1 VESPG
6 TGFPVKRNTK
16 IYVPFQKY
24 LIMAFFSPSASH
36 IIKSLGVVFGDIG
49 TSPIYTIG
57 AILLFIMPTVENV
70 LGLLSLIV
78 WSLIIVI
85 SIQYAWLAMYLGSK
99 GEGGTIVLKGLLTSR
114 LKNPHAI
121 SFISVLTIIGVAL
134 FIGDGVITPAI
145 SILSAVEG
153 IRLIP
158 GFSGIWGGWIILTGI
173 CIALALFLFQ
183 KKGTGRVAWAF
194 GPVMLIWFL
203 SLAIT
208 GIISIASAP
217 QVLLALSPTY
227 AVSFLMENGT
237 GSFFVLSAVLLC
249 VTGGEA
255 LYADMGHLGRD
266 PIIKGWYCIF
276 PALVLSYLG
285 QGAFILNNPETHTV
299 LFSMIQG
306 QAAVL
311 YVPFLLLSIGATVI
325 ASQAM
330 ISGMFSIMYQGMMI
344 RIIPKMK
351 IDFTSPELRS
361 QIYIDAVNWMLLA
374 AVIVVML
381 EFQTSENLASAYG
394 LAVAGT
400 MTISAIL
407 MTMIFILRLEMYK
420 AALSGALIVVDSVFL
435 FSAFLKI
442 PHGAY
447 WSFLIA
453 AVPLIVIVTF
463 ISGQDHLH
471 RLLKPQRLEDFLP
484 EYRKKYAEIPKVRGT
499 ALFFTADKN
508 NISPYI
514 EQVMFRNEI
523 IYENNILVSV
533 RITDHP
539 FGIQTHYDRDLA
551 PGLQAFRITAG
562 YMEIVDI
569 IGHLRK
575 EGIEEKTIFYGMENI
590 ISDKFF
596 WKLYG
601 ILKKVTPAFVHFYE
615 LPPDKIHGVIT
626 RVVM

>member
-1 VESPG
+1 MGNS
-6 TGFPVKRNTK
+6 NNS
-16 IYVPFQKY
+16 
-24 LIMAFFSPSASH
+24 FFK

-57 AILLFIMPTVENV
+57 AILLFILPTVDNI

-78 WSLIIVI
+78 WSLVIVI
-85 SIQYAWLAMYLGSK
+85 TVQYAWLAMYLGSK
-99 GEGGTIVLKGLLTSR
+99 GEGGTIVLKGLLTSS
-114 LKNPHAI
+114 LKNLHAI
-121 SFISVLTIIGVAL
+121 SFVSVLTIIGVAL

-158 GFSGIWGGWIILTGI
+158 GFGGIWGGWILFTGI
-173 CIALALFLFQ
+173 CIAVALFVFQ
-183 KKGTGRVAWAF
+183 KKGTERVAWAF
-194 GPVMLIWFL
+194 GPIMLVWFL

-217 QVLLALSPTY
+217 QVLLALSPVY
-227 AVSFLMENGT
+227 AIGFLMQNGI

-255 LYADMGHLGRD
+255 LYADMGHLGRE

-285 QGAFILNNPETHTV
+285 QGAYVLNNPEAHTV
-299 LFSMIQG
+299 LFSMVQG
-306 QAAVL
+306 QAALL
-311 YVPFLLLSIGATVI
+311 YVPFLLLSICATVI

-330 ISGMFSIMYQGMMI
+330 ISGMFSIMYQGMMT

-374 AVIVVML
+374 AVLVVML
-381 EFQTSENLASAYG
+381 EFKTSENLASAYG

-400 MTISAIL
+400 MTISAIM
-407 MTMIFILRLEMYK
+407 MTMIFTMRLDITK
-420 AALSGALIVVDSVFL
+420 AVISSVLVIVDLIFLLSAL
-435 FSAFLKI
+435 LKI

-453 AVPLIVIVTF
+453 AVPLIIIVTF
-463 ISGQDHLH
+463 IRGQDHLH
-471 RLLKPQRLEDFLP
+471 AMLRPESLEEFLP
-484 EYRKKYAEIPKVRGT
+484 EYRKKYADLPKVRGT
-499 ALFFTADKN
+499 ALFFTSNKQH
-508 NISPYI
+508 ISPYI
-514 EQVMFRNEI
+514 AQVMFKNEI
-523 IYENNILVSV
+523 LYEENILVSI

-539 FGIQTHYDRDLA
+539 FGVQTDYDCDLA
-551 PGLQAFRITAG
+551 PGLNAFMITAG

-569 IGHLRK
+569 IGLLRAD
-575 EGIEEKTIFYGMENI
+575 GINEKTIFYGMENI
-590 ISDKFF
+590 VSDRFF

-615 LPPDKIHGVIT
+615 LPSEKIHGVIT
-626 RVVM
+626 RVRM

>member
-1 VESPG
+1 
-6 TGFPVKRNTK
+6 
-16 IYVPFQKY
+16 
-24 LIMAFFSPSASH
+24 MAFFSPASSK

-57 AILLFIMPTVENV
+57 AVLLFILPTIDNI

-78 WSLIIVI
+78 WSLMIVI
-85 SIQYAWLAMYLGSK
+85 TVQYAWLAMYLGSK
-99 GEGGTIVLKGLLTSR
+99 GEGGTIVLKGILTSN
-114 LKNPHAI
+114 LKNPHVI
-121 SFISVLTIIGVAL
+121 SFVSVLTIIGVAL

-158 GFSGIWGGWIILTGI
+158 GFNGIWGGWILLTGI

-183 KKGTGRVAWAF
+183 KKGTERVAWAF
-194 GPVMLIWFL
+194 GPIMLVWFL
-203 SLAIT
+203 SLAVT
-208 GIISIASAP
+208 GVISIVSAP

-227 AVSFLMENGT
+227 AVGFLIQNGV

-255 LYADMGHLGRD
+255 LYADMGHLGKE
-266 PIIKGWYCIF
+266 PIVKGWYCIF
-276 PALVLSYLG
+276 PALILSYLG
-285 QGAFILNNPETHTV
+285 QGAYVLNNPQAHSV
-299 LFSMIQG
+299 LFSMVKG
-306 QAAVL
+306 QVALL
-311 YVPFLLLSIGATVI
+311 YVPFLLLSICATVI

-330 ISGMFSIMYQGMMI
+330 ISGMFSIMYQGMMT

-374 AVIVVML
+374 AVLVVML

-400 MTISAIL
+400 MTISAIM
-407 MTMIFILRLEMYK
+407 MTMIFAMRQDILK
-420 AALSGALIVVDSVFL
+420 AVISSILIMVDLIFL
-435 FSAFLKI
+435 ISAFLKI

-447 WSFLIA
+447 WSFIIA
-453 AVPLIVIVTF
+453 AVPLIVIVTY
-463 ISGQDHLH
+463 ISGQDKLH
-471 RLLKPQRLEDFLP
+471 RLLKPDSLEDFLP
-484 EYRKKYAEIPKVRGT
+484 VYEKYYGGLPKVHGT

-508 NISPYI
+508 HISPYI
-514 EQVMFRNEI
+514 AQVMFKNEI
-523 IYENNILVSV
+523 LYEENILVSV

-539 FGIQTHYDRDLA
+539 FGIQTRHDRSLA
-551 PGLQAFRITAG
+551 QGLQAFMITAG
-562 YMEIVDI
+562 YMEIIDI
-569 IGHLRK
+569 IGLLRK
-575 EGIEEKTIFYGMENI
+575 EGIEEKTIFYGMENV
-590 ISDKFF
+590 ISDRFY

-601 ILKKVTPAFVHFYE
+601 ILKKITPAFVHFYE
-615 LPPDKIHGVIT
+615 LPPEKIHGVIT
-626 RVVM
+626 RIVM